1 MREKEK
7 IIPLNDGSY
16 RLRKFPAIDGAYFVK
31 LIMEKLIPAVRVIIT
46 AFPGLSKTLTGKG
59 AAEADKELTVD
70 EMVATVIPILSSIS
84 KQDLTQIMTDC
95 LNRCDKMLPA
105 GPQPVMQGNEFGVPD
120 LEDDIV
126 TCLILCYRVV
136 EFNVAGFFGGGGS
149 LFSPTTINRILQFT
163 PKTSTDGPGH
173 Q

>member
-7 IIPLNDGSY
+7 VIPLNGASY
-16 RLRKFPAIDGAYFVK
+16 RLRKFPAIDGAYFLK
-31 LIMEKLIPAVRVIIT
+31 LIIEKLIPAVKVIIA
-46 AFPGLSKTLTGKG
+46 AFPGLSKTLAGEG
-59 AAEADKELTVD
+59 AAKADKEVSID
-70 EMVATVIPILSSIS
+70 EMVATVLPVLSSIS
-84 KQDLTQIMTDC
+84 KQDLAQIMTDC

-105 GPQPVMQGNEFGVPD
+105 GPQPVMHGKEFGVPD

-136 EFNVAGFFGGGGS
+136 EFNVAGFFGEGGS
-149 LFSPTTINRILQFT
+149 PFSPTTINRIIQFM
-163 PKTSTDGPGH
+163 PKTSTDGRGP